1 MTLPP
6 KPKQNQ
12 LVLGPPHHTFYR
24 GVPRA
29 SEEKSGDP
37 GHPNQ
42 VLGREGSR
50 RRESVGSSGALCLMR
65 RKRLNKGILAGHE
78 GMWEER
84 GPRKID
90 TM

>member
-1 MTLPP
+1 MTIAP

-12 LVLGPPHHTFYR
+12 LALGPPDHTWCQNPFYR

-37 GHPNQ
+37 GHPNK
-42 VLGREGSR
+42 VLGREGS

-65 RKRLNKGILAGHE
+65 SKRLNGGV
-78 GMWEER
+78 WEER
-84 GPRKID
+84 GPRKTN